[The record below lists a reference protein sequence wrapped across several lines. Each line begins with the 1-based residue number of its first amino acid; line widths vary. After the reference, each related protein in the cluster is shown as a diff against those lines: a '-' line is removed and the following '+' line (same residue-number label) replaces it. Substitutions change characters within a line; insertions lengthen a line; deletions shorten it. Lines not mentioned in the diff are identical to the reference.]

1 MLTRPAALTS
11 LLLAAA
17 LAASAAEPLPGVWS
31 EFESGGWHTAAKDS
45 AAASGGKRVSWF
57 DQEGRAVY
65 VPFTLTEPMPKA
77 VLFLR
82 YSRALEGDGK
92 VDAALGPL
100 AAGAK
105 PQNVPPLGLLRMP
118 RTGGWERYRWI
129 ATPVGDLPAGNHVL
143 VVRATARNDA
153 GDLDVAGLA
162 PDDPESRWMPPNEV
176 KDGRFVGMG
185 ALGDAPRANDLM
197 DAKAQT
203 EAAEVARQQAEKR
216 ARAAS
221 AAAAVRE
228 ALTGADKRLDTRVT
242 WFGNDIAEG
251 EAIPRASGYTPHNVA
266 DIHVTPEGDLFTNV
280 PWEEHGGNVMQFRDG
295 QWIADARVGNHGGG
309 RAVVATARYVY
320 LAGNKHR
327 TGEQGIDRRDLADL
341 ANQELNV
348 HVDCGT
354 VHGLA
359 ASEERVFAS
368 VPAEN
373 AIKLFDADLKP
384 LGSWPV
390 SSPGKLALDL
400 QGRLWVALPSEQA
413 IACFAKDGAR
423 LPQQTITLEK
433 DAVPAALA
441 ADTHGRLL
449 IADGG
454 PSEQVLIYEQLD
466 GVPTL
471 SARFGQPG
479 GLYSAPAGHLGPQ
492 RFVRLTGVGTDAGGN
507 IYVASRTSNN
517 GSTLLQ
523 SYAPDGNLRWQKQCS
538 VWLDCPDVHPD
549 DPALFYSSATRMRVN
564 LDAPLPDRWKAE
576 ALTVQHRR
584 FPDDFRARAG
594 GSGGTFLNRLGNG
607 QVYQYLVDM
616 LGKQVYVYR
625 FDTEHHGGIA
635 IPAGFVAQDGI
646 WTDLNGDGRRDAAG
660 MADMTFELTLR
671 GSRVENDLK
680 LELTSVDANGH
691 RRSLSHTTGAGAL
704 TARAGFGVY
713 AGGARKFDVQQ
724 FGITVGSER
733 ETVALGQAAGR
744 GGSGGFSLSPPERW
758 TLTDGALRGE
768 GNRKGG
774 DPNSCSANRDFVAL
788 ADAREFELR
797 LTVRAPRGNLYGD
810 RFGLVLAGSDPKGRG
825 SLVAVVDHHGGY
837 PELQFRKGL
846 GGDTVESCSL
856 SEEVRPHAAAD
867 TVGMGVDREGTI
879 WNASHGKGIVRYPVT
894 GFTPAGAPIYTD
906 EAATRHAMPAPFTEL
921 RRVYHYKERGGL
933 LLVNGFT
940 DAHRNIRH
948 HWKRAGKVIRCYE
961 RWTPEQP
968 PEAWN
973 LRWELVPPYEDREG
987 GNDGDGNLMS
997 IDVAGDYVFVAR
1009 EGQSPSLGVSRCHV
1023 EVYRLNDASYV
1034 GWMGPTPETG
1044 DVGILDITQGMK
1056 AFRRADGEYWVLL
1069 EEGAKA
1075 RTLVYR
1081 WRPAG

>member
-1 MLTRPAALTS
+1 MKPFPLRVLLL
-11 LLLAAA
+11 LLLAV
-17 LAASAAEPLPGVWS
+17 SGSIQAAELPGVWS

-65 VPFTLTEPMPKA
+65 VTFALTEPMPKA

-92 VDAALGPL
+92 VDTAFGPL

-105 PQNVPPLGLLRMP
+105 PQNVPPLGLLRLP
-118 RTGGWERYRWI
+118 RTGGWERYRWV
-129 ATPVGDLPAGNHVL
+129 ATPVGDLPAGNQVL

-162 PDDPESRWMPPNEV
+162 PDDPASRWMPPNEV
-176 KDGRFVGMG
+176 KDGRFVGPG
-185 ALGDAPRANDLM
+185 ALADARRADDRM
-197 DAKAQT
+197 DAKAQA
-203 EAAEVARQQAEKR
+203 EASKQARQQAEKR
-216 ARAAS
+216 AQAGA

-228 ALTGADKRLDTRVT
+228 ALTGADKRLETRVT

-251 EAIPRASGYTPHNVA
+251 DSIPRDTGYTPHNVA

-280 PWEEHGGNVMQFRDG
+280 PWEEHGGNVMQFREG

-309 RAVVATARYVY
+309 RAVAANTRHVY

-327 TGEQGIDRRDLADL
+327 TGEQGLDRRDRADL

-359 ASEERVFAS
+359 VSEERVFAS
-368 VPAEN
+368 VPAED

-390 SSPGKLALDL
+390 ASPGKLALDP

-413 IACFAKDGAR
+413 VACFARDGTR
-423 LPQQTITLEK
+423 LPQQSIALEK
-433 DAVPAALA
+433 DAVPADLA
-441 ADTHGRLL
+441 ADARGRLL

-454 PSEQVLIYEQLD
+454 PSEQVLIYEKLD
-466 GVPTL
+466 GAPIL
-471 SARFGQPG
+471 SARFGQAG
-479 GLYSAPAGHLGPQ
+479 GLYSVPSGHFGPQ
-492 RFVRLTGVGTDAGGN
+492 RFVRIAGVGADAGGN
-507 IYVASRTSNN
+507 LYVASRTSNN

-523 SYAPDGNLRWQKQCS
+523 SYAPDGALLWQKQCS

-549 DPALFYSSATRMRVN
+549 DPALLFSSAARMRVN
-564 LDAPLPDRWKAE
+564 LDAPLADRWKAE
-576 ALTVQHRR
+576 ALTVQHRL
-584 FPDDFRARAG
+584 FPDDVRVRTG
-594 GSGGTFLNRLGNG
+594 GSGGTFIKRLGNG

-616 LGKQVYVYR
+616 LGKQVSVYR
-625 FDTEHHGGIA
+625 FEAAKHGGIA
-635 IPAGFVAQDGI
+635 IPAGFVAQNGI

-660 MADMTFELTLR
+660 MADMTFDLSLR
-671 GSRVENDLK
+671 GTRVDNELK
-680 LELTSVDANGH
+680 LELTSLDANGH
-691 RRSLSHTTGAGAL
+691 RRSLSFTTGAAAL
-704 TARAGFGVY
+704 AGRAGFGVY
-713 AGGARKFDVQQ
+713 AGGARKFDVVQ
-724 FGITVGSER
+724 FGVTVTNHCD
-733 ETVALGQAAGR
+733 TVAFGQAAGR
-744 GGSGGFSLSPPERW
+744 SAAGGFTLSPPERW
-758 TLTDGALRGE
+758 ALTDGALRGE

-774 DPNSCSANRDFVAL
+774 DPNSCSASRDFAAL
-788 ADAREFELR
+788 ANAREFELR
-797 LTVRAPRGNLYGD
+797 LTVRTPRGNLYGD
-810 RFGLVLAGSDPKGRG
+810 RFGLVLAGADPKGRT
-825 SLVAVVDHHGGY
+825 SLAAVVDNRGGY

-846 GGDTVESCSL
+846 GGDTLASCSL

-879 WNASHGKGIVRYPVT
+879 WNASHTKGIVRYPVT
-894 GFTPAGAPIYTD
+894 GFTAAGAPIYKD

-921 RRVYHYKERGGL
+921 RRVYHYPERGGL

-940 DAHRNIRH
+940 DAHRNVRH
-948 HWKRAGKVIRCYE
+948 HWKRAGKVLRCYE
-961 RWTPEQP
+961 GWTPEQP
-968 PEAWN
+968 PEAWK

-987 GNDGDGNLMS
+987 GNDGDGNIMS
-997 IDVAGDYVFVAR
+997 IDVAGDYVFIAR
-1009 EGQSPSLGVSRCHV
+1009 EGQSPVLGVNRCHV
-1023 EVYRLNDASYV
+1023 EVYRLDDARYV
-1034 GWMGPTPETG
+1034 GWMGPSPETG
-1044 DVGILDITQGMK
+1044 DVGILDITQAMK

-1081 WRPAG
+1081 WMP